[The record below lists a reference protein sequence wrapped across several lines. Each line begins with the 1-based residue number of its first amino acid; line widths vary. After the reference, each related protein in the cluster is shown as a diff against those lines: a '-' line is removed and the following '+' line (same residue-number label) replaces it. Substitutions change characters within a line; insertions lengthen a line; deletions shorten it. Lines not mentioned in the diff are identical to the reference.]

1 MKVWDMPWFERPGA
15 RLKRGGPEGLS
26 DAELLAI
33 VLGRGSK
40 EENVIDCSRRVL
52 REQNLQYL
60 AELSLPEL
68 TKRFSDDEVKALK
81 VSAMFE
87 LFRRTNR
94 LKAHGFTTKIQTAE
108 DVYHYF
114 ADRLSDKK
122 KEHFYCLCLDT
133 KHRIIQETLVSIGI
147 LDASL
152 IHPREVFN
160 PAIKACAHAVILVH
174 NHPSGEAE
182 PSANDT
188 EVTKLLME
196 AGRMLGIEVLDHII
210 IGKDGYASLKE
221 KGVLSQGQTA

>member
-1 MKVWDMPWFERPGA
+1 MNIREMPWFERPGV
-15 RLKRGGPEGLS
+15 RLKRNGPEVLS

-52 REQNLQYL
+52 REQNLNYL
-60 AELSLPEL
+60 AEQSLPEL
-68 TKRFSDDEVKALK
+68 AKTFGDDQVKALK

-94 LKAHGFTTKIQTAE
+94 LKVQGFRTKIQSAE

-114 ADRLSDKK
+114 ADRLAEKK
-122 KEHFYCLCLDT
+122 KEYFYALCLDT
-133 KHRIIQETLVSIGI
+133 KNRIIQETLVSVGI

-160 PAIKACAHAVILVH
+160 PAVKASSHAVILVH

-182 PSANDT
+182 PSNADI
-188 EVTKLLME
+188 EVTKMLYN
-196 AGRMLGIEVLDHII
+196 AGDIIGISILDHII
-210 IGKDGYASLKE
+210 IGKQGYSSMKE
-221 KGVLSQGQTA
+221 KGIIK

>member
-1 MKVWDMPWFERPGA
+1 MNIREMPWFERPGA
-15 RLKRGGPEGLS
+15 RLKRNGPEVLS

-52 REQNLQYL
+52 REQNLHYL
-60 AELSLPEL
+60 AEQSLPEL
-68 TKRFSDDEVKALK
+68 AKTFGDDQVKAMK

-94 LKAHGFTTKIQTAE
+94 LKVQGFSTKIQSAE

-114 ADRLSDKK
+114 ADRLAEKK
-122 KEHFYCLCLDT
+122 KEYFYALCLDT
-133 KHRIIQETLVSIGI
+133 KNRIISETLVSVGI

-160 PAIKACAHAVILVH
+160 PAVKASCHGVILVH

-182 PSANDT
+182 ASAADI
-188 EVTKLLME
+188 EVTKMLYK
-196 AGRMLGIEVLDHII
+196 AGEIIGISVIDHII
-210 IGKDGYASLKE
+210 IGKHNYISMKD
-221 KGVLSQGQTA
+221 KGVFA

>member
-1 MKVWDMPWFERPGA
+1 MNIREMPWFERSGA
-15 RLKRGGPEGLS
+15 RLKRNGPEVLS

-52 REQNLQYL
+52 REQNLHYL
-60 AELSLPEL
+60 AEQSLPEL
-68 TKRFSDDEVKALK
+68 AKTFGDDTVKALK

-94 LKAHGFTTKIQTAE
+94 LKVKGFSTKIQSAE

-114 ADRLSDKK
+114 ADRLAEKK
-122 KEHFYCLCLDT
+122 KEYFYALCLDT
-133 KHRIIQETLVSIGI
+133 KNRIISETLVSVGI

-160 PAIKACAHAVILVH
+160 PAVKASCHAVILVH

-182 PSANDT
+182 ASAADI
-188 EVTKLLME
+188 EVTKMLYN
-196 AGRMLGIEVLDHII
+196 AGDIIGISILDHII
-210 IGKDGYASLKE
+210 IGKNGYSSMKE
-221 KGVLSQGQTA
+221 KGIIT

>member
-1 MKVWDMPWFERPGA
+1 MNIREMPWFERPGA
-15 RLKRGGPEGLS
+15 RLKRSGPEVLS

-52 REQNLQYL
+52 REANLTYL
-60 AELSLPEL
+60 AEQSVPQLAK
-68 TKRFSDDEVKALK
+68 TFGDDEVKALK

-94 LKAHGFTTKIQTAE
+94 LKAAGFSRKIQSAE

-114 ADRLSDKK
+114 ADRLAEKK
-122 KEHFYCLCLDT
+122 KEYFYALCLDT
-133 KHRIIQETLVSIGI
+133 KHRIIHEELVSVGI

-160 PAIKACAHAVILVH
+160 PAIKVCSHAVILVH

-182 PSANDT
+182 ASAADI
-188 EVTKLLME
+188 EVTKMLYN
-196 AGRMLGIEVLDHII
+196 AGDIIGISVLDHII
-210 IGKDGYASLKE
+210 IGKQGYVSMKE
-221 KGVLSQGQTA
+221 KGGIIN

>member
-1 MKVWDMPWFERPGA
+1 MNIREMPWFERPGA
-15 RLKRGGPEGLS
+15 RLRRSGPEVLS

-40 EENVIDCSRRVL
+40 TENVIDCSRRVL
-52 REQNLQYL
+52 REQNLNYL
-60 AELSLPEL
+60 AELSVPEL
-68 TKRFSDDEVKALK
+68 AKQFGDDTVKALK

-94 LKAHGFTTKIQTAE
+94 LKAAGFCTKITCAE

-114 ADRLSDKK
+114 ADRLAEKK
-122 KEHFYCLCLDT
+122 KEYFYALCLDT
-133 KHRIIQETLVSIGI
+133 KHRIIHEELVSVGI

-160 PAIKACAHAVILVH
+160 PAIKCSSHAVILVH

-182 PSANDT
+182 ASAADI
-188 EVTKLLME
+188 EVTKMLYN
-196 AGRMLGIEVLDHII
+196 AGDIIGISILDHII
-210 IGKDGYASLKE
+210 IGNNNYSSMKE
-221 KGVLSQGQTA
+221 KGIIKQ

>member
-1 MKVWDMPWFERPGA
+1 MNIREMPWFERPGA
-15 RLKRGGPEGLS
+15 RLKRSGPEVLS

-40 EENVIDCSRRVL
+40 QENVIDCSRRVL
-52 REQNLQYL
+52 REQNLHYL
-60 AELSLPEL
+60 AEQSLPEL
-68 TKRFSDDEVKALK
+68 AKTFGDDTVKALK

-94 LKAHGFTTKIQTAE
+94 LKVQGFSTKIQSAE

-114 ADRLSDKK
+114 ADRLAEKK
-122 KEHFYCLCLDT
+122 KEYFYALCLDT
-133 KHRIIQETLVSIGI
+133 KNRIISETLVSVGI

-160 PAIKACAHAVILVH
+160 PAVKASCHAVILVH

-182 PSANDT
+182 ASNADI
-188 EVTKLLME
+188 EVTKMLCN
-196 AGRMLGIEVLDHII
+196 AGDIIGISILDHII
-210 IGKDGYASLKE
+210 IGKNEYSSMKE
-221 KGVLSQGQTA
+221 KGIIT

>member
-1 MKVWDMPWFERPGA
+1 MNIREMPWFERPGA
-15 RLKRGGPEGLS
+15 RLKRSGPEVLS

-33 VLGRGSK
+33 VLGRGSR

-52 REQNLQYL
+52 REQNLNYL
-60 AELSLPEL
+60 AEQSLPEL
-68 TKRFSDDEVKALK
+68 AKTFGDDEVKALK

-94 LKAHGFTTKIQTAE
+94 LKVKGFSTKIQSAE

-114 ADRLSDKK
+114 ADRLAEKK
-122 KEHFYCLCLDT
+122 KEYFYALCLDT
-133 KHRIIQETLVSIGI
+133 KNRIISETLVSVGI

-160 PAIKACAHAVILVH
+160 PAVKASCHAVILVH

-182 PSANDT
+182 ASAADI
-188 EVTKLLME
+188 EVTKMLYN
-196 AGRMLGIEVLDHII
+196 AGDIIGISVLDHII
-210 IGKDGYASLKE
+210 IGKQGYSSMKE
-221 KGVLSQGQTA
+221 KGIIK

>member
-1 MKVWDMPWFERPGA
+1 MKVWEMPWFERPGV
-15 RLKRGGPEGLS
+15 RLKRYGVDVLS

-52 REQNLQYL
+52 GEQNLQYL
-60 AELSLPEL
+60 AELSFPEL
-68 TKRFSDDEVKALK
+68 SKEFSDEVKALK
-81 VSAMFE
+81 VTAMFE

-94 LKAHGFTTKIQTAE
+94 LRHHGYTTKITCAE
-108 DVYHYF
+108 DVYQYF
-114 ADRLSDKK
+114 HDRLREKK
-122 KEHFYCLCLDT
+122 KEYFYCLCLDT
-133 KHRIIQETLVSIGI
+133 KNRIIQEHLVSVGI

-160 PAIKACAHAVILVH
+160 PAIKASSHAVILVH

-182 PSANDT
+182 PSINDT

-196 AGRMLGIEVLDHII
+196 AGRVVGIEVLDHII
-210 IGKDGYASLKE
+210 IGNNGFVSMKE
-221 KGVLSQGQTA
+221 KGVE

>member
-1 MKVWDMPWFERPGA
+1 MNIREMPWFERPGV
-15 RLKRGGPEGLS
+15 RLKRNGPEVLS

-52 REQNLQYL
+52 REQNLNYL
-60 AELSLPEL
+60 AEQSLPEL
-68 TKRFSDDEVKALK
+68 AKTFGDDTVKALK

-94 LKAHGFTTKIQTAE
+94 LKVQGFRTKIQSAE

-114 ADRLSDKK
+114 ADRLAEKK
-122 KEHFYCLCLDT
+122 KEYFYALCLDT
-133 KHRIIQETLVSIGI
+133 KNRIISETLVSVGI

-160 PAIKACAHAVILVH
+160 PAVKASCHAVILVH

-182 PSANDT
+182 ASAADI
-188 EVTKLLME
+188 EVTKMLCN
-196 AGRMLGIEVLDHII
+196 AGDIIGISVLDHII
-210 IGKDGYASLKE
+210 IGKNTYSSMKE
-221 KGVLSQGQTA
+221 KGIIK

>member
-1 MKVWDMPWFERPGA
+1 MNIREMPWFERPGA
-15 RLKRGGPEGLS
+15 RLKRSGPEVLS

-52 REQNLQYL
+52 REQNLHYL
-60 AELSLPEL
+60 AEQSLPEL
-68 TKRFSDDEVKALK
+68 AKTFGDDTVKALK

-94 LKAHGFTTKIQTAE
+94 LKVQGFRTKIQSAE

-114 ADRLSDKK
+114 ADRLAEKK
-122 KEHFYCLCLDT
+122 KEYFYALCLDT
-133 KHRIIQETLVSIGI
+133 KNRIISETLVSVGI

-160 PAIKACAHAVILVH
+160 PAVKASSHAVILVH

-182 PSANDT
+182 PSKEDK

-196 AGRMLGIEVLDHII
+196 AGRVLGIEVLDHII
-210 IGKDGYASLKE
+210 IGKDGYVSLKE
-221 KGVLSQGQTA
+221 KGELS

>member
-1 MKVWDMPWFERPGA
+1 MNIREMPWFERPGV
-15 RLKRGGPEGLS
+15 RLKRNGPEVLS

-40 EENVIDCSRRVL
+40 EENDIDCSRRVL
-52 REQNLQYL
+52 REQNLHYL
-60 AELSLPEL
+60 AEQSLPEL
-68 TKRFSDDEVKALK
+68 AKTFGDDQVKAMK

-94 LKAHGFTTKIQTAE
+94 LKVQGFATKIQSAE

-114 ADRLSDKK
+114 ADRLAEKK
-122 KEHFYCLCLDT
+122 KEYFYALCLDT
-133 KHRIIQETLVSIGI
+133 KNRIIQETLVSVGI

-160 PAIKACAHAVILVH
+160 PAVKASCHTVILVH

-182 PSANDT
+182 ASAADI
-188 EVTKLLME
+188 EVTKMLYN
-196 AGRMLGIEVLDHII
+196 AGDIIGISILDHII
-210 IGKDGYASLKE
+210 IGKNGYSSMKE
-221 KGVLSQGQTA
+221 KGIIT

>member
-1 MKVWDMPWFERPGA
+1 MNIREMPWFERPGA
-15 RLKRGGPEGLS
+15 RLKRGGPEVLS

-52 REQNLQYL
+52 REQNLNYL
-60 AELSLPEL
+60 AEQSLPEL
-68 TKRFSDDEVKALK
+68 AKTFGDDEVKALK

-94 LKAHGFTTKIQTAE
+94 LKVKGFRTKIQSAE

-114 ADRLSDKK
+114 ADRLAEKK
-122 KEHFYCLCLDT
+122 KEYFYALCLDT
-133 KHRIIQETLVSIGI
+133 KNRIISETLVSVGI

-160 PAIKACAHAVILVH
+160 PAVKASCHAVILVH

-182 PSANDT
+182 PSNEDK

-196 AGRMLGIEVLDHII
+196 AGRVLGIEVLDHII
-210 IGKDGYASLKE
+210 IGKDNYVSMKE
-221 KGVLSQGQTA
+221 KGGFS

>member
-1 MKVWDMPWFERPGA
+1 MKVWEMPWFERPGA
-15 RLKRGGPEGLS
+15 RLKRNGPEVLS

-33 VLGRGSK
+33 VLGRGSTT
-40 EENVIDCSRRVL
+40 ENVIDCSRRVL
-52 REQNLQYL
+52 RDANLNYL
-60 AELSLPEL
+60 AELSVPEL
-68 TKRFSDDEVKALK
+68 AKEFGDDEVKALK

-94 LKAHGFTTKIQTAE
+94 LKASGFSTKITCAE
-108 DVYHYF
+108 DVYHCF
-114 ADRLSDKK
+114 ADRLADKK
-122 KEHFYCLCLDT
+122 KEHFYVLCLDT
-133 KHRIIQETLVSIGI
+133 KHRIIQEQLVSVGI

-160 PAIKACAHAVILVH
+160 PAIKVCSHAVILVH

-188 EVTKLLME
+188 EVTKVLSE
-196 AGRMLGIEVLDHII
+196 AGRLLGIEVLDHII

-221 KGVLSQGQTA
+221 KGVLTQGQTA

>member
-1 MKVWDMPWFERPGA
+1 MKIKEMPWFERPGA
-15 RLKRGGPEGLS
+15 RLKRNGPEGLS
-26 DAELLAI
+26 DAELLAV
-33 VLGRGSK
+33 VLGRGSR

-68 TKRFSDDEVKALK
+68 RKRFSDDEVKALK

-94 LKAHGFTTKIQTAE
+94 LRVHGFSTKIGSAE

-114 ADRLSDKK
+114 ADRLADKK
-122 KEHFYCLCLDT
+122 KEYFYCLCLDT
-133 KHRIIQETLVSIGI
+133 KHRIIQETLVSVGI

-152 IHPREVFN
+152 IHPREVFS
-160 PAIKACAHAVILVH
+160 PAVKACAHAVILVH

-188 EVTKLLME
+188 EVTKLLEE
-196 AGRMLGIEVLDHII
+196 AGRVVGIEVLDHII
-210 IGKDGYASLKE
+210 IGKEGFVSLKE
-221 KGVLSQGQTA
+221 KGVLSLTA